1 MSGVNLIGWLS
12 RHHIDIVAAVV
23 SAGSRG
29 AAGVSD
35 YGGCVDRDGD
45 AIFNWPNYFQCSIK
59 LFAF

>member
-12 RHHIDIVAAVV
+12 RHQLDIIASVV

-45 AIFNWPNYFQCSIK
+45 AIF
-59 LFAF
+59 